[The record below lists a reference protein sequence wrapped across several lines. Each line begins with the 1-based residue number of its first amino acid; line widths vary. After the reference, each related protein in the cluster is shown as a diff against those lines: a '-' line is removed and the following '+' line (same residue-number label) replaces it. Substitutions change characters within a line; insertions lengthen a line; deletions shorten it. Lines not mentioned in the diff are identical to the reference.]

1 MTIMMI
7 GDDDDDD
14 DEFDEDGDDAYHACP
29 GPLLFLCILDDNDGD
44 DNGVCVD

>member
-7 GDDDDDD
+7 GDDDVSY

-29 GPLLFLCILDDNDGD
+29 GHLLFLCILDDD
-44 DNGVCVD
+44 VCLDW